1 MTSISTDRSTV
12 PASVRDFPAPLNEPA
27 GSRLGGIAI
36 FAYSCLAYG
45 SFLAAILYAIGFVG
59 GWVVPKSID
68 TGTPGPVL
76 LSLLINTG
84 LLTLFVLQHTIMARP
99 AFKRWWTTVIPR
111 AAERSTFVLL
121 ASATLGMIFWLWQP
135 APGVVW
141 SAGHPWAVVGLNAL
155 SLAGWGIVF
164 LSSFLVSHAD
174 LFGLRQGWLRLCNRE
189 YFPVGFRLIGLYKLV
204 RHPLMLGFLIAVW
217 SAPHMTVGRLFF
229 AAMITGYILFG
240 TWMEER
246 DLIAEHG
253 RAYLEYRKKVRAF
266 IPLPRRIPRG

>member
-1 MTSISTDRSTV
+1 MTSISTNRSTV
-12 PASVRDFPAPLNEPA
+12 SVSARDFPAPLNEPA
-27 GSRLGGIAI
+27 VSRPGGIAI
-36 FAYSCLAYG
+36 FAYSCIAYG

-59 GWVVPKSID
+59 GWAVPKSID

-84 LLTLFVLQHTIMARP
+84 LLILFVLQHTIMARP
-99 AFKRWWTTVIPR
+99 AFKRWWTTVIPK

-121 ASATLGMIFWLWQP
+121 ASASLGVIFWLWQP
-135 APGVVW
+135 APGPVW
-141 SAGHPWAVVGLNAL
+141 SAEQPWAVIGLNAL
-155 SLAGWGIVF
+155 SLVGWGIVF

-229 AAMITGYILFG
+229 AAMITGYIFFG

-253 RAYLEYRKKVRAF
+253 RAYLEYRRKVRAF
-266 IPLPRRIPRG
+266 IPLPRRSA